1 MKHVIEEFITSK
13 RIVVVGLSRNGKKF
27 GNSVLTELSKRGYE
41 VFAVHPE
48 AEEIGGTRC
57 YPNLIALRG
66 MVDAVVICISPGRV
80 PDVLREAAAIGLK
93 NVWLQQGAE
102 SPGAIA
108 QAKELKLNLV
118 AGKCILM
125 YAPPVEGFHAWH
137 RAFYRLFA
145 KL

>member
-1 MKHVIEEFITSK
+1 MRHGIEEFITSK
-13 RIVVVGLSRNGKKF
+13 HIAVVGLSRNGRKF
-27 GNSVLTELSKRGYE
+27 GNSALAQLSQRGYE

-48 AEEIGGTRC
+48 AKEIAGARC
-57 YPNLIALRG
+57 YPNLSALRG
-66 MVDAVVICISPGRV
+66 KVDAVVICISPGGV
-80 PDVLREAAAIGLK
+80 TGVLREASTIGLK

-102 SPGAIA
+102 SPEAISL
-108 QAKELKLNLV
+108 AKELKLNLV
-118 AGKCILM
+118 TGRCILM

>member
-1 MKHVIEEFITSK
+1 MKQGIEEFITSK
-13 RIVVVGLSRNGKKF
+13 SIAVVGVSRNGKKF

-48 AEEIGGTRC
+48 AKEIAGTKC
-57 YPNLIALRG
+57 YPGLIALRG
-66 MVDAVVICISPGRV
+66 KVEAVVICISPGGV
-80 PDVLREAAAIGLK
+80 ADVLREAAAIGLR

-102 SPGAIA
+102 SRGAVA
-108 QAKELKLNLV
+108 LANELKLNLV
-118 AGKCILM
+118 AGRCILM